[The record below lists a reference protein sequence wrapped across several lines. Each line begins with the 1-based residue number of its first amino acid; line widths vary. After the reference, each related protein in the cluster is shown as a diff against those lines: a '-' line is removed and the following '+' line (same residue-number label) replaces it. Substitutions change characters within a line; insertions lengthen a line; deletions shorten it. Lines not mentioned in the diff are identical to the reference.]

1 MCRVWNQPAEIRS
14 IWAPGE
20 RWTREELADVVP
32 RTIKWEEHPFIA
44 DMERRMKE
52 MADKKA
58 AEGAAS

>member
-1 MCRVWNQPAEIRS
+1 MKTKVTVVCAGNVGATVAQGIALK
-14 IWAPGE
+14 
-20 RWTREELADVVP
+20 ELADVVP

-58 AEGAAS
+58 VEGAS